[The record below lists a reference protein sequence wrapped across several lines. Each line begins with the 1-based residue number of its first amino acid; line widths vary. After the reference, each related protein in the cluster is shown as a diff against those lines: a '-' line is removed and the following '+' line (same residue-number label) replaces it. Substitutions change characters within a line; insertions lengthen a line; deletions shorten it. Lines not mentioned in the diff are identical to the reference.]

1 MILIIHLLRFR
12 SLALIGVVLLALT
25 GCGSASTPISN
36 AKHNTIAPDQLI
48 QLVAAESFYGE
59 LAKAV
64 GGERVKVT
72 SVLEGPDVDP
82 HNYEPS
88 AETAKKV
95 NDAHIILYNG
105 IGYDEWMK
113 KLIKANSKGANQVI
127 IAVGSDLL
135 GKQDGDNPH
144 VWYDPST
151 MPKLADML
159 AAKLAE
165 LDPNQ
170 ANAYKTRAEHYKTS
184 LAPIADLVKS
194 VKQST
199 STDIAV
205 SEPVFDYM
213 AEALQ
218 FKTIVPKFALAV
230 EEETD
235 PSPGDVAKLQ
245 TAIKTKAIRFF
256 VQNTQV
262 QSPIVRNMSD
272 LAKQNQ
278 IPIVQV
284 SETEPHGQNYVQWMT
299 GILNQIQAALMK

>member
-1 MILIIHLLRFR
+1 MILNINSLRLSIVTTVTI
-12 SLALIGVVLLALT
+12 SLFALT
-25 GCGSASTPISN
+25 GCGSASTPLSN
-36 AKHNTIAPDQLI
+36 TKLSTVDPNQPIELI
-48 QLVAAESFYGE
+48 AAESFYGE

-72 SVLEGPDVDP
+72 SILEGPDVDP
-82 HNYEPS
+82 HVYEPS
-88 AETAKKV
+88 TQTAKQV

-113 KLIKANSKGANQVI
+113 KLIKTNSNAANQTI
-127 IAVGSDLL
+127 IAVGSDVS
-135 GKQDGDNPH
+135 GKHDGDNPH
-144 VWYDPST
+144 VWYDPAT
-151 MPKLADML
+151 MPKLADLL

-170 ANAYKTRAEHYKTS
+170 ASAYKARAEQYKTS
-184 LAPIADLVKS
+184 LAPIADLVKAL
-194 VKQST
+194 KQST
-199 STDIAV
+199 SRDIAV

-218 FKTIVPKFALAV
+218 FKTIVPKFALAI

-245 TAIKTKAIRFF
+245 SAIKSKAIDFF

-278 IPIVQV
+278 VPIVQV
-284 SETEPHGQNYVQWMT
+284 SETEPQGQNYLQWMT
-299 GILNQIQAALMK
+299 GILNQVQTALK